1 MIKIYSM
8 PSCKDCAY
16 VGTQLEGRNDVQVF
30 DIGSDVKL
38 MKEFLALRD
47 SLPLFDG
54 VKARGGVGIPCFVL
68 EDGTVTLTP
77 EDAGFE
83 SLKLDEGPCA
93 NGNC

>member
-8 PSCKDCAY
+8 PTCRDCIY
-16 VGTQLEGRNDVQVF
+16 VGTQLEGRTDVEVI
-30 DIGSDVKL
+30 DIGSHVKNL
-38 MKEFLALRD
+38 KEFLALRD
-47 SLPLFDG
+47 SLPLFDE

-83 SLKLDEGPCA
+83 SLDAGETCA
-93 NGNC
+93 NC